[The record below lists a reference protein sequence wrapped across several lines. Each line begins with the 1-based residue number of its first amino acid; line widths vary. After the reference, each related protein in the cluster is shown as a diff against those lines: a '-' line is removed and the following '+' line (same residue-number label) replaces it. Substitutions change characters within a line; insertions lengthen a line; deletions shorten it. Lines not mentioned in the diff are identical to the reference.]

1 MQFSDGNNP
10 SDRLASDSGRGTDL
24 RALAVLDALGML
36 DDVDAAQFDRA
47 FRDAP
52 AAMQAE
58 LRVVQA
64 AAVSDPAF
72 LATEE
77 PSPELKL
84 QTLTRVMTAVEQ
96 QESQFAPIALIGR
109 MGSRGGRR
117 VARSVDT
124 KDLIEQ
130 AMELAALRKDV
141 ERFTISSYYWRAA
154 SIALTAALSVALVFQ
169 LMSSGFAL
177 KVSEYALCASAP
189 AQIFEALGHPG
200 ALKRFEAAS
209 FLRGLRST
217 DALATINSGT
227 LTVAVEDAT
236 GTVMVLA
243 FGMKSDRYTL
253 RLRSV
258 NGAPNIEVG
267 SFAAAR
273 SIWGAEFHVDGETA
287 KLLKSGTLELVN
299 EAGDVVMTS

>member
-10 SDRLASDSGRGTDL
+10 SDRPASDSGRGTDL
-24 RALAVLDALGML
+24 RALAVLDALGLL

-52 AAMQAE
+52 AAMQAD

-154 SIALTAALSVALVFQ
+154 SIALTTALSVALVF
-169 LMSSGFAL
+169 
-177 KVSEYALCASAP
+177 
-189 AQIFEALGHPG
+189 
-200 ALKRFEAAS
+200 
-209 FLRGLRST
+209 
-217 DALATINSGT
+217 
-227 LTVAVEDAT
+227 
-236 GTVMVLA
+236 
-243 FGMKSDRYTL
+243 
-253 RLRSV
+253 
-258 NGAPNIEVG
+258 
-267 SFAAAR
+267 
-273 SIWGAEFHVDGETA
+273 
-287 KLLKSGTLELVN
+287 
-299 EAGDVVMTS
+299 

>member
-10 SDRLASDSGRGTDL
+10 SDRPASDSGRGTDL
-24 RALAVLDALGML
+24 RALAVLDALGLL

-52 AAMQAE
+52 AAMQAD

-177 KVSEYALCASAP
+177 KVSEYALGAAAP
-189 AQIFEALGHPG
+189 AQIFEAMGHPG
-200 ALKRFEAAS
+200 ALQRFES
-209 FLRGLRST
+209 PSYLRGLRST
-217 DALATINSGT
+217 DASATMNSGT
-227 LTVAVEDAT
+227 LTVAVDAVSD
-236 GTVMVLA
+236 TVMVLA
-243 FGMKSDRYTL
+243 LGVKRGTYTL
-253 RLRSV
+253 RVRSAIGSPSV
-258 NGAPNIEVG
+258 DVG
-267 SFAAAR
+267 TFTASR
-273 SIWGAEFHVDGETA
+273 TIWGAEFHVASNIET
-287 KLLKSGTLELVN
+287 LLKSGTLELVN
-299 EAGDVVMTS
+299 SSGDVVMSS